1 MGPEKVRKK
10 ILVVDDESDMMIFLR
25 TLLDT
30 GGFQSIGA
38 ENGAEGLK
46 MAREETPALII
57 LDIMMPQEGGVQM
70 FCKLKQDETLK
81 NIPVIMLSAIERKTF
96 FHYLKFFGSTPRL
109 DSSEVLQQV
118 LHHVAS
124 CCAT

>member
-1 MGPEKVRKK
+1 
-10 ILVVDDESDMMIFLR
+10 MIFLR

-81 NIPVIMLSAIERKTF
+81 NIPAMPPPTTSISGCT
-96 FHYLKFFGSTPRL
+96 STLRVVSPR
-109 DSSEVLQQV
+109 
-118 LHHVAS
+118 
-124 CCAT
+124 